1 MVNMNTAADKFLS
14 DNNLSNER
22 AVIESQGFSLAF
34 NGKTFLI
41 QDPVIQAVH
50 GKKTAKWTGANL
62 SDLIA
67 DAQAAR
73 IAFENE
79 NKGKGTEPVVEPV
92 TEPVADSVGGA
103 RLVCSNPI
111 TDPEAPV
118 APVADQP
125 QPETVVEPQPEPVV
139 EPVPDA
145 EPVADLPAPTE
156 LSGDIELDDTG
167 KRLRKEKVEKAPKVP
182 FANRYERSAKILLG
196 NLSITS
202 AQLAKEAGMSDS
214 MAVYCIESFVGTV
227 KAFLAAGI
235 IAKNK
240 TSMVT
245 YVKPEAKK
253 AKASK

>member
-1 MVNMNTAADKFLS
+1 MVNFNSQADRFFTE
-14 DNNLSNER
+14 NNMADER
-22 AVIESQGFSLAF
+22 AVIESQGFSVAF
-34 NGKTFLI
+34 NGKAFLVS
-41 QDPVIQAVH
+41 DPMIQAVH
-50 GKKTAKWTGANL
+50 GKKSAKWTGTAEQL
-62 SDLIA
+62 KDLIG
-67 DAQAAR
+67 DAIAAR
-73 IAFENE
+73 IAFEAE
-79 NKGKGTEPVVEPV
+79 QAAKQPV

-139 EPVPDA
+139 EPVAD

-167 KRLRKEKVEKAPKVP
+167 KRLRKEKTEKAPKIP

-245 YVKPEAKK
+245 YVKPEPKK